1 MSNLIQF
8 LRTLV
13 SERDSAEQLDEKYL
27 SQAVDVADLE
37 HRIEELEHRS
47 ANEGLFQTQAP
58 AHGYAS
64 RGGATW

>member
-13 SERDSAEQLDEKYL
+13 SERDAEEVLDEKSL
-27 SQAVDVADLE
+27 AQAVDVADLE
-37 HRIEELEHRS
+37 HRIEELEHR
-47 ANEGLFQTQAP
+47 AVNEGMFQTHAP

-64 RGGATW
+64 RGGALW